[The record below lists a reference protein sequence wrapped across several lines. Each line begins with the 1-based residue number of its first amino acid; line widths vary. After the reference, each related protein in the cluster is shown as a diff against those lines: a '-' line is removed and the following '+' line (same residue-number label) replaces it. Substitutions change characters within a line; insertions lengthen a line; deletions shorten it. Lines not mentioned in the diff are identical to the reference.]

1 MKTKQF
7 FALLALIVLTNA
19 CGNVKEAHIP
29 PALTSAVTAVSAS
42 LDSLSNSLNAAA
54 TGLAQVGADTAMVRS
69 ELQRLYNECS
79 FGSEFVFTTPE
90 GILQLIEPAAYYPS
104 QGSDISQQ
112 AHIIKAFETKLPA
125 LSDVF
130 SVVEGF
136 QAVVQIH
143 PIMAEDR
150 LLGGVSGLF
159 SPAYLIARNVVPIIG
174 DEPFE
179 IWVMEKTG
187 VVLYNAD
194 ASEIGLNVFTDPRY
208 DQFPKMKLA
217 CEKIAGEPS
226 GMTSFP
232 YYETGSDKIINRKVF
247 WETLTQEGNEWK
259 FIWSGASE

>member
-79 FGSEFVFTTPE
+79 FGTEFVFTTPE
-90 GILQLIEPAAYYPS
+90 GILQLVEPAVYYPS

-143 PIMAEDR
+143 PIMAEDQ
-150 LLGGVSGLF
+150 LLGGSKRFVLTCLPDSQKRCAHYWRRTF
-159 SPAYLIARNVVPIIG
+159 RNLG
-174 DEPFE
+174 HG
-179 IWVMEKTG
+179 K
-187 VVLYNAD
+187 
-194 ASEIGLNVFTDPRY
+194 
-208 DQFPKMKLA
+208 
-217 CEKIAGEPS
+217 
-226 GMTSFP
+226 
-232 YYETGSDKIINRKVF
+232 NR
-247 WETLTQEGNEWK
+247 G
-259 FIWSGASE
+259 GAL

>member
-69 ELQRLYNECS
+69 ELQRFYNECS

-90 GILQLIEPAAYYPS
+90 GILQLVEPAVYYPS

-136 QAVVQIH
+136 QAVVQPSH
-143 PIMAEDR
+143 HGRRPVTWGSKRFVLTCLPDSQKRCAHYWR
-150 LLGGVSGLF
+150 RTFRNLGHG
-159 SPAYLIARNVVPIIG
+159 
-174 DEPFE
+174 
-179 IWVMEKTG
+179 K
-187 VVLYNAD
+187 
-194 ASEIGLNVFTDPRY
+194 
-208 DQFPKMKLA
+208 
-217 CEKIAGEPS
+217 
-226 GMTSFP
+226 
-232 YYETGSDKIINRKVF
+232 NR
-247 WETLTQEGNEWK
+247 G
-259 FIWSGASE
+259 GAL